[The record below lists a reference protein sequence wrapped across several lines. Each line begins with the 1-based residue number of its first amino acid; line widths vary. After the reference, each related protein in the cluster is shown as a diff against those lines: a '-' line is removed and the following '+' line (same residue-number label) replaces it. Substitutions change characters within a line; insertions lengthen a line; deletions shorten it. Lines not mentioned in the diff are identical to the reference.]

1 MIRVSISTHIHI
13 PFYVI
18 VLRIYQSYHK
28 TMGSLQIL
36 ETAIQALIDDR
47 LESEDQSTYQSS
59 LRSTA
64 FGLL

>member
-1 MIRVSISTHIHI
+1 
-13 PFYVI
+13 
-18 VLRIYQSYHK
+18 
-28 TMGSLQIL
+28 MGSLQIL